1 MTNLTR
7 WAIAIF
13 CASGLSLMMTNYA
26 GAESEIS
33 AYRAKLE
40 KWVEARETLSKE
52 RADWLVDKE
61 YLKSTRNL
69 LQQEKVALEA
79 EVAEFEEQ
87 DEGAGERRR
96 ELLLERGDYQRTEK
110 VLADQIAELEAQV
123 LDVARL
129 LPEPLQ
135 KKLEPLLV
143 QIPADPARVKV
154 PIGSRLM
161 NVLGVLV
168 QAEKFNRTA
177 TLVGETRS
185 LGGDQKVQVRTLY
198 WGLGQA
204 IYVDSKGETAGVA
217 RPSQSGWQFEDDPKL
232 ASRASELLDIYEGNV
247 DTISFVPIP
256 VEIQ

>member
-1 MTNLTR
+1 MTQSKG
-7 WAIAIF
+7 WAIALCCALSPSLIF
-13 CASGLSLMMTNYA
+13 PESASG
-26 GAESEIS
+26 ESQIS
-33 AYRAKLE
+33 AYRAKLD

-52 RADWLVDKE
+52 RADWRVDRE
-61 YLKSTRNL
+61 YLTSTRKL
-69 LQQEKVALEA
+69 LQQEKKALETEIA
-79 EVAEFEEQ
+79 DFEKQ

-110 VLADQIAELEAQV
+110 VLADQIAELEKQV
-123 LDVARL
+123 LGIAPL
-129 LPEPLQ
+129 FPEPLQ
-135 KKLEPLLV
+135 DKLEPLLV
-143 QIPADPARVKV
+143 QIPEDPERVRV
-154 PIGSRLM
+154 PLGSRLM

-204 IYVDSKGETAGVA
+204 IYVDSQGETAGVG
-217 RPSQSGWQFEDDPKL
+217 RPSEEGWRFEDDPAL
-232 ASRASELLDIYEGNV
+232 TSRASELLDIYEGNV

-256 VEIQ
+256 VEIR